1 MDRIFLAVIVSGLL
15 LAATST
21 TLLVV
26 SSDRP
31 LIISAMNLPVLAR
44 DGRPVSRRLEQKT
57 LMRAGAGRDQQTS
70 F

>member
-26 SSDRP
+26 SSGEP
-31 LIISAMNLPVLAR
+31 LIVSAMNLPVSAR
-44 DGRPVSRRLEQKT
+44 DGRPARNRLEQET
-57 LMRAGAGRDQQTS
+57 LIRAGAARDQQTS